1 MRRGW
6 ACYVVPLPD
15 LLPSGDSH
23 RSVADRPSLQV
34 PPAGSPRDGQGW
46 RTCCYRRPHVS
57 GSHAASRIEV
67 RPALSRVVAR
77 SRNDEGRPDLRW
89 SVDPTARSGKD
100 LVGVDDDLLRSAP
113 DELPLVG
120 ARRPRVPP
128 ELPLVGRV
136 RDAVDEGPEVA
147 VPWCG
152 GRCGAVVA
160 AADHLPL

>member
-113 DELPLVG
+113 DELPLV
-120 ARRPRVPP
+120 RRRRLRVVTEP
-128 ELPLVGRV
+128 PLVRGV
-136 RDAVDEGPEVA
+136 GDAVDENVL
-147 VPWCG
+147 
-152 GRCGAVVA
+152 
-160 AADHLPL
+160 LPVDW